1 MKKLFCVLL
10 VFAFCFVP
18 FQAFAHDESYFY
30 GTWAE
35 FHDTSDG
42 GASLNI
48 FKLTPDHN
56 VFFLTQSFNS
66 DEPRFG
72 RAYVGSWSVSN
83 DTITIKIGDNTS
95 IKGYILGN
103 GFFAEKVYGGYIL
116 YGKLPEYS
124 ENDATFG
131 PVSLDML
138 SSGGVVVPAGRYTVG
153 EDMPAGN
160 YRFEME
166 NAQAYIYIYK
176 NSDSSYAMQS
186 FNIDGA
192 MPVYAKQPLAEGNI
206 LEIKGRAVRI
216 SYATNLFE
224 K

>member
-10 VFAFCFVP
+10 ILALCYVP
-18 FQAFAHDESYFY
+18 FQGLAHDESYFY

-35 FHDTSDG
+35 FHDTKDG
-42 GASLNI
+42 GASLDI
-48 FKLTPDHN
+48 FKLTPDHK

-66 DEPRFG
+66 DEPRYG
-72 RAYVGSWSVSN
+72 RSYVGSWSVSS
-83 DTITIKIGDNTS
+83 DTITIKIGENLT

-116 YGKLPEYS
+116 YGKLPEYA
-124 ENDATFG
+124 ENDATYG

-138 SSGGVVVPAGRYTVG
+138 SSVGVVVPAGRYTVG
-153 EDMPAGN
+153 EDIPAGN

-176 NSDSSYAMQS
+176 SADSSYYSQS

-192 MPVYAKQPLAEGNI
+192 TPIFAKQTLAEGNI

-216 SYATNLFE
+216 SYAKSLFE